1 MSRGYLVNPSPN
13 LNNNSEQ
20 VRKGRTEHTKQ
31 YLRPTFCILFNG
43 EIPKTVMIK

>member
-1 MSRGYLVNPSPN
+1 MSRGHLINPSLNP
-13 LNNNSEQ
+13 NNNFEQ

-43 EIPKTVMIK
+43 ETSKKAMIK